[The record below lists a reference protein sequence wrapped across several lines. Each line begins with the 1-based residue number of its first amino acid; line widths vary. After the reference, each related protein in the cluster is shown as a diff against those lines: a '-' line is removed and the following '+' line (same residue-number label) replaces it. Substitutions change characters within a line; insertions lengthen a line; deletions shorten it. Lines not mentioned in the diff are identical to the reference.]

1 MDLFLFPRL
10 KIQEIG
16 QFENLQL
23 SLWKTLSLR
32 NISGWANLLIHLILK
47 NKEGDLKDIQS
58 CDDH

>member
-10 KIQEIG
+10 KIQEIR

-32 NISGWANLLIHLILK
+32 NIAGWANLLIHLILK